1 MRVIP
6 YVGRRLLGAIPVLW
20 GVATLVFI
28 VLRLLPG
35 DPAEVMLSEAGG
47 SAAAIAELR
56 DELGLDDPLLLQ
68 YGRYLVNLL
77 RGDLGTSLFSR
88 RPVLS
93 LIGEQLPSTLELALA
108 AMFVA
113 LILGVGLGI
122 LAAVKRRTWWDRL
135 AMSFSIAGVS
145 LPIFWTALLLI
156 WLLSLRL
163 GWLPATG
170 AGSPAHLVLPALVLG
185 FASAGAIARL
195 VRASLLEVL
204 SQDYVNTARAK
215 GLSEGLVLLRHA
227 VRNALIPVITIA
239 GLQFGFLLGGAV
251 VTETIFARPGIGRLL
266 VNAIQWKDL
275 TLVQGIALLAAVTY
289 TLVNLAVDLA
299 YVVLD
304 PRIRYD

>member
-1 MRVIP
+1 MIQ
-6 YVGRRLLGAIPVLW
+6 YAGRRLLGAIPVLW
-20 GVATLVFI
+20 GVATLVFV

-68 YGRYLVNLL
+68 YGRYLLNLL

-93 LIGEQLPSTLELALA
+93 LIAEQLPSTLELALA

-113 LILGVGLGI
+113 LVVGIGLGVP
-122 LAAVKRRTWWDRL
+122 AAVKQGTLWDRL
-135 AMSFSIAGVS
+135 AMALAVAGVS

-156 WLLSLRL
+156 WLVSLHL

-170 AGSPAHLVLPALVLG
+170 TGGPAHLVLPALVLG

-215 GLSEGLVLLRHA
+215 GLREGLVLLRHA
-227 VRNALIPVITIA
+227 LKNALIPVMTIA

-266 VNAIQWKDL
+266 VTAIQWQDL
-275 TLVQGIALLAAVTY
+275 PLVQGIALLAAVAY
-289 TLVNLAVDLA
+289 TLVNLTVDLGYA
-299 YVVLD
+299 LLD

>member
-1 MRVIP
+1 MIQ
-6 YVGRRLLGAIPVLW
+6 YAGRRLLGAIPVLW
-20 GVATLVFI
+20 GVATLVFV

-68 YGRYLVNLL
+68 YGRYLLNLL

-93 LIGEQLPSTLELALA
+93 LIAEQLPSTLELALA

-113 LILGVGLGI
+113 LVLGIGLGVP
-122 LAAVKRRTWWDRL
+122 AAVKQGTLWDRL
-135 AMSFSIAGVS
+135 AMALAVAGVS

-156 WLLSLRL
+156 WLVSLHL

-170 AGSPAHLVLPALVLG
+170 TGGPAHLVLPALVLG

-215 GLSEGLVLLRHA
+215 GLREGLVLLRHA
-227 VRNALIPVITIA
+227 LKNALIPVMTIA

-266 VNAIQWKDL
+266 VTAIQWQDL
-275 TLVQGIALLAAVTY
+275 PLVQGIALLAAVAY
-289 TLVNLAVDLA
+289 TLVNLTVDLGYA
-299 YVVLD
+299 LLD

>member
-1 MRVIP
+1 VIQ
-6 YVGRRLLGAIPVLW
+6 YAGRRLLGVIPVLL
-20 GVATLVFI
+20 GVATLVFV

-56 DELGLDDPLLLQ
+56 GELGLDDPLLLQ
-68 YGRYLVNLL
+68 YGRYLLNLL

-88 RPVLS
+88 RPVLR
-93 LIGEQLPSTLELALA
+93 LIAEQLPSTLELALA
-108 AMFVA
+108 AMLVA
-113 LILGVGLGI
+113 LLVGIGLGVA
-122 LAAVKRRTWWDRL
+122 AAVKQGTWWDRL
-135 AMSFSIAGVS
+135 AMALSIAGVS

-170 AGSPAHLVLPALVLG
+170 SGGPAHLVMPALVLG

-195 VRASLLEVL
+195 VRASLLEVFY
-204 SQDYVNTARAK
+204 QECVNTARAK
-215 GLSEGLVLLRHA
+215 GLSEGLILLRHTA
-227 VRNALIPVITIA
+227 RNALIPVITIA

-266 VNAIQWKDL
+266 VNAILWKDL
-275 TLVQGIALLAAVTY
+275 PLVQGIALLAALSY

-299 YVVLD
+299 YGILD

>member
-1 MRVIP
+1 VIS
-6 YVGRRLLGAIPVLW
+6 YAGRRLLGAIPVLW

-56 DELGLDDPLLLQ
+56 AELGLDDPLLLQ
-68 YGRYLVNLL
+68 YGRYLLSLL
-77 RGDLGTSLFSR
+77 RGDLGSSLFSR
-88 RPVLS
+88 RPVAS

-108 AMFVA
+108 ALLVA
-113 LILGVGLGI
+113 LLLGTGLGV
-122 LAAVKRRTWWDRL
+122 LAAVKQGTWWDRL
-135 AMSFSIAGVS
+135 AMGLSIAGVS
-145 LPIFWTALLLI
+145 LPIFWTALLAI
-156 WLLSLRL
+156 LLFSLRL
-163 GWLPATG
+163 DWLPATG
-170 AGSPAHLVLPALVLG
+170 TGSPSHLVLPALVLG

-195 VRASLLEVL
+195 VRASLLEVF

-227 VRNALIPVITIA
+227 LRNSLIPVITIA
-239 GLQFGFLLGGAV
+239 GLQFGFLMGGAV

-275 TLVQGIALLAAVTY
+275 PLVQGIALLAAVAY